1 MYTSR
6 EQALVGGTD
15 RSRWAPA
22 GGCRVLALHRLARTA
37 GEVGAGADSAMAAGS
52 GGPGDHAERVGDSHD
67 PVWPSPTAARC
78 SSASLLTDPTPP
90 GHAFIVRRRLQP
102 STPLGRV
109 AVVACTRLR
118 LLHLSASRH
127 DLDVSPPSRLR
138 LEVEPPLRL
147 FALAPR
153 GAALACATNRAC
165 LLCALPLPHVRAP
178 ATRLPYISLL
188 ALPRTEEEPAASK
201 QAIHQA
207 GGGAARDSLVLRP
220 PRHHRDA
227 TSATPRPDNGPRRSE
242 GLVDD
247 AGGPLPHCA
256 MSRRAMSSTASRSS
270 TLRAQELSSVVGKE
284 TGFPLI
290 QCTSCGLA
298 RVVELRAWTEGN
310 HVVHDR
316 KVV

>member
-1 MYTSR
+1 MIPHTSN
-6 EQALVGGTD
+6 LILIL
-15 RSRWAPA
+15 SSL
-22 GGCRVLALHRLARTA
+22 CHHRLPCVTA
-37 GEVGAGADSAMAAGS
+37 QA
-52 GGPGDHAERVGDSHD
+52 
-67 PVWPSPTAARC
+67 AARC

-178 ATRLPYISLL
+178 ATRLPS
-188 ALPRTEEEPAASK
+188 TTGED
-201 QAIHQA
+201 
-207 GGGAARDSLVLRP
+207 DSLKMFSFNISVL
-220 PRHHRDA
+220 
-227 TSATPRPDNGPRRSE
+227 
-242 GLVDD
+242 
-247 AGGPLPHCA
+247 
-256 MSRRAMSSTASRSS
+256 
-270 TLRAQELSSVVGKE
+270 
-284 TGFPLI
+284 
-290 QCTSCGLA
+290 
-298 RVVELRAWTEGN
+298 
-310 HVVHDR
+310 
-316 KVV
+316 